1 MWNRSKSCAPPA
13 SVSLLALLATLLSS
27 TVGAT
32 ARAAADTMSVKDTA
46 HLQLLKA
53 SNSTL
58 TEAGKATGTL
68 PGSVQVMLKITGRTA
83 SSSFRITADGG
94 SIWGHG
100 AGELKLGKGG
110 YESFGGSLA
119 VDGGSGRFAHAHGS
133 GGLYGT
139 LNRLNDAMTVQ
150 VSGDLRT

>member
-1 MWNRSKSCAPPA
+1 M
-13 SVSLLALLATLLSS
+13 VSLLALMATL
-27 TVGAT
+27 TGIAGT
-32 ARAAADTMSVKDTA
+32 IAQAAADTTSVKDTA

-58 TEAGKATGTL
+58 IEAGKASGTL
-68 PGSVQVMLKITGRTA
+68 PGSVRVTLKITGRTA

-100 AGELKLGKGG
+100 AGQLKLGKGG
-110 YESFGGSLA
+110 YESFGGSLT